1 MSWELVETSSP
12 TRWEWANNVRQPGI
26 NSTSLH
32 IGDER
37 VKLGNKWHYVSNY
50 FFPLLMLKEEQ
61 LDETFIKLCIAQRG
75 WQTWLYYSLHQ
86 RHFQSSFFFYSPWKW
101 KATVDVAN
109 KLLIQ
114 RPPRI
119 QAGAVMAGLWWL
131 VGLESSDSP
140 WTASRGA
147 CGRRR
152 WASGCCWRSCA
163 AARRAPPSL
172 CWGWPPSER
181 RGWKH
186 TAPDR
191 KHETPRVKI
200 YRKKQKYKKINKFS
214 DIYFEQIWILSLNIQ
229 WFDKK
234 NW

>member
-1 MSWELVETSSP
+1 MCKMCAEKCCDWVICLTTGQTYKYCGKYSQGTTEELRFFSLLQSLCALKHSTKRVLHWLSSWKQTKKKKRILKDVLRAAETSSP
-12 TRWEWANNVRQPGI
+12 TRRVSANNVRQPGI

-32 IGDER
+32 VGDER

-86 RHFQSSFFFYSPWKW
+86 RHFQSSFFFSPWKW

-119 QAGAVMAGLWWL
+119 QARAVTAGLWRL
-131 VGLESSDSP
+131 VCLESSDSP
-140 WTASRGA
+140 
-147 CGRRR
+147 
-152 WASGCCWRSCA
+152 
-163 AARRAPPSL
+163 
-172 CWGWPPSER
+172 
-181 RGWKH
+181 
-186 TAPDR
+186 
-191 KHETPRVKI
+191 
-200 YRKKQKYKKINKFS
+200 
-214 DIYFEQIWILSLNIQ
+214 
-229 WFDKK
+229 
-234 NW
+234 